1 MILRYQDTTFLDLM
15 RLMANL
21 MLQEEQRGENK
32 TMYDN
37 TCNHLLYHEFYRA
50 HHKRYL
56 ENSFIFFNNPTPV

>member
-1 MILRYQDTTFLDLM
+1 
-15 RLMANL
+15 
-21 MLQEEQRGENK
+21 
-32 TMYDN
+32 MYDN